1 MLSVAMDYAEPI
13 QALVPGVQGRVLA
26 VLAATDAELTMRT
39 VASLAGVSVNR
50 AVAVLNHLVDLGVVE
65 RREAGRAA
73 LVRLQA
79 DNEAARALIAL
90 SRVHDRVAER
100 LRREA
105 ATIRPAPAALAL
117 FGSFATGSARAGS
130 DVDVLAVR
138 PDGVAGDD
146 PSWRANL
153 GTWTDA
159 ATRITGNPVNLVEVG
174 EAELPVLRRRRGSL
188 WRAIAKGGVVL
199 VGSALDRLGP
209 AA

>member
-1 MLSVAMDYAEPI
+1 MDYVEPI

-26 VLAATDAELTMRT
+26 VLAATDVELTMRT

-79 DNEAARALIAL
+79 DNEAARTLIAL
-90 SRVHDRVAER
+90 SRVHDRVVER
-100 LRREA
+100 LRHDA
-105 ATIRPAPAALAL
+105 GTIRPAPAALVL
-117 FGSFATGSARAGS
+117 FGSFATGSARAAS

-138 PDGVAGDD
+138 RNGVASDD
-146 PSWRANL
+146 PSWTASL
-153 GTWTDA
+153 GSWSDA
-159 ATRITGNPVNLVEVG
+159 ATRITGNPVNLVVVG
-174 EAELPVLRRRRGSL
+174 EAEVPALRRRRRSL
-188 WRAIAKGGVVL
+188 WRAIAEGGVL
-199 VGSALDRLGP
+199 LAGSDLGRLGP